1 MFVAFFV
8 VFGKKSV
15 TMIDVSKI
23 AVFFVDVAQQKNEVN
38 LTKKFFCHKMNDER
52 KKKSIKEEIMF
63 SDLLSTYKFRKL
75 NMSEHNHRRDRNIYD
90 VFKNVFRFRKSVAIV
105 FAVVFSFTVTASY
118 ASPQYF
124 EIEIADG
131 DNLFKT
137 SSQTTTVGDL
147 LKENGIELTEYDS
160 VYPKLNEFV
169 SASQTVVV
177 NRVNKVTVKLDGE
190 TKEYYTSAN
199 TVGDFIKER
208 GIDLNYHDSISL
220 PLDTKLN
227 RDTKLEI
234 VRVIKRIVKVET
246 EIPYATRTVSD
257 TSMSISDSK
266 IITKGVNGIDC
277 QTYEVILQNGVEI
290 SRELVSKERTR
301 EPVTEVKAVGAKGGK
316 VTKKGDD
323 FSYSKVITCN
333 ATAYDLS
340 FQSCGK
346 RPGDRGYGITAS
358 GTYAK
363 YGTVAV
369 DPRVIPLGTRMYI
382 ESADGSFVYGYCVA
396 EDTGGAIK
404 GNKVDL
410 FFNSYSECMQFG
422 RRNVNVY
429 ILD

>member
-1 MFVAFFV
+1 
-8 VFGKKSV
+8 
-15 TMIDVSKI
+15 
-23 AVFFVDVAQQKNEVN
+23 
-38 LTKKFFCHKMNDER
+38 
-52 KKKSIKEEIMF
+52 MF
-63 SDLLSTYKFRKL
+63 SDSLMNLKSKIS
-75 NMSEHNHRRDRNIYD
+75 NMSEHKHRHDRNIYD
-90 VFKNVFRFRKSVAIV
+90 VFRKVIRFRKGVATV
-105 FAVVFSFTVTASY
+105 FALFFTFTVTVSY

-124 EIEIADG
+124 DVAIVDG
-131 DNLFKT
+131 DNFYDFV
-137 SSQTTTVGDL
+137 SPRTTVADL
-147 LKENGIELTEYDS
+147 LADSGVELSEYDRVS
-160 VYPKLNEFV
+160 PGLNSYI

-177 NRVNKVTVKLDGE
+177 QRIKRVSVSIAGE
-190 TKEYYTSAN
+190 TKDYFTAAE
-199 TVGDFIKER
+199 TVGEFLDEK
-208 GIDLNYHDSISL
+208 GIDLNYHDIINVSPES
-220 PLDTKLN
+220 KLETDN
-227 RDTKLEI
+227 HLEI
-234 VRVIKRIVKVET
+234 VRVVRRIVKVET
-246 EIPYATRTVSD
+246 EIPFDTKTVSD

-266 IITKGVNGIDC
+266 IVTPGVTGIDC
-277 QTYEVILQNGVEI
+277 QTYEVLMHDGVEI
-290 SRELVSKERTR
+290 SRELVSTERTR
-301 EPVTEVKAVGAKGGK
+301 EPVTQVKAVGTLGG
-316 VTKKGDD
+316 TKMLNKAAD

-346 RPGDRGYGITAS
+346 WPGDPGYGITAS
-358 GTYAK
+358 GTHAK

>member
-1 MFVAFFV
+1 MFDAS
-8 VFGKKSV
+8 KK
-15 TMIDVSKI
+15 
-23 AVFFVDVAQQKNEVN
+23 AVFFVYVAQLKNEPN
-38 LTKKFFCHKMNDER
+38 LTKMFFCHKMNDER

-63 SDLLSTYKFRKL
+63 SDFLSSKSEKL

-90 VFKNVFRFRKSVAIV
+90 VFKKVIRFRKGVATILTV
-105 FAVVFSFTVTASY
+105 LFSFTVTASY

-124 EIEIADG
+124 EVSIVDG
-131 DNLFKT
+131 DNQYTT
-137 SSQTTTVGDL
+137 SSLATTVEDL
-147 LKENGIELTEYDS
+147 LKENGVELSEYDS

-169 SASQTVVV
+169 SGPQTVVV

-190 TKEYYTSAN
+190 TKEYYTSAE
-199 TVGDFIKER
+199 TVGEFIKER
-208 GIDLNYHDSISL
+208 GIDLNYRDTISL
-220 PLDTKLN
+220 PLETKLS
-227 RDTKLEI
+227 RDTDLEI
-234 VRVIKRIVKVET
+234 VRIIKRIVKVET
-246 EIPYATRTVSD
+246 EIPFNTKTVSD

-277 QTYEVILQNGVEI
+277 QTYEVILHNGVEI

-301 EPVTEVKAVGAKGGK
+301 EPVTEVKAVGTKGGK
-316 VTKKGDD
+316 VTKKADD